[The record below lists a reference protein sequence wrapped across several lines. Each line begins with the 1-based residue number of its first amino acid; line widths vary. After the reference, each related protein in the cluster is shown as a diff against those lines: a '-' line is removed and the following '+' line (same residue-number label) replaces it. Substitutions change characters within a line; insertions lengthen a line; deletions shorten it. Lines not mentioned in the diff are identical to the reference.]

1 MSLPNPP
8 PSLRLLDRIAIITG
22 SGRGLGA
29 ATALRMAREGA
40 NVVINDISE
49 EAARATAAEIEKLGR
64 KAMVSTHDVSVTAQA
79 QALVEET
86 KKKFGQV
93 DILVNNAGI
102 TRDSMLHKLTEEK
115 WDEVI
120 RVNLKGPFNMGQACA
135 KAMMERKYGK
145 IVNLAS
151 VAWLGN
157 VGQTNYSASKAGV
170 VGLTR
175 TWALELA
182 RYQINVNAIAP
193 GLIDTQM
200 TQAIPPEVKEK
211 FLAKIPLHRIG
222 KPEDI
227 AALVCF
233 LASDEANYVTG
244 QCIQIDGGLT
254 TGASGA

>member
-1 MSLPNPP
+1 MNPP
-8 PSLRLLDRIAIITG
+8 KRLLDKIAIVTG

-29 ATALRMAREGA
+29 ATVLRMAQEGA
-40 NVVINDISE
+40 HVVVNDISA
-49 EAARATAAEIEKLGR
+49 EAAKATAAEVEKLGR
-64 KAMVSTHDVSVTAQA
+64 RALVSTHDVSDTAA
-79 QALVEET
+79 ANALVEEV
-86 KKKFGQV
+86 KKTFGRV

-135 KAMMERKYGK
+135 KAMMENKYGK

-151 VAWLGN
+151 IAWLGN
-157 VGQTNYSASKAGV
+157 IGQTNYSASKAGV

-211 FLAKIPLHRIG
+211 FIGKIPMRRIG

-227 AALVCF
+227 AAIVCF

-254 TGASGA
+254 VGGAGG

>member
-1 MSLPNPP
+1 MNHSE
-8 PSLRLLDRIAIITG
+8 RLHDKIAIVTG

-29 ATALRMAREGA
+29 ATVLRMAREGA
-40 NVVINDISE
+40 HVVVNDISA
-49 EAARATAAEIEKLGR
+49 EAARETAAEVEKLGR
-64 KAMVSTHDVSVTAQA
+64 RALVSTHDVSNTTEAN
-79 QALVEET
+79 ALVDEV
-86 KKKFGQV
+86 KKTFGRV

-135 KAMMERKYGK
+135 KVMMENKYGK
-145 IVNLAS
+145 IVNLS
-151 VAWLGN
+151 SIAWLGN

-200 TQAIPPEVKEK
+200 TQAIPAEVKEK
-211 FLAKIPLHRIG
+211 FIAKIPMRRIG

-227 AALVCF
+227 AAIICF

-254 TGASGA
+254 TGGAGG

>member
-1 MSLPNPP
+1 MQSQA
-8 PSLRLLDRIAIITG
+8 RLKNRIAIITG

-29 ATALRMAREGA
+29 ATALRMAEEGA
-40 NVVINDISE
+40 DVVINDISAD
-49 EAARATAAEIEKLGR
+49 AAKATAAEVEKLGR
-64 KAMVSTHDVSVTAQA
+64 RVLVSTHDVSDTAQA
-79 QALVEET
+79 NALVEET
-86 KKKFGQV
+86 KKVFGGV

-120 RVNLKGPFNMGQACA
+120 RINLKGPFNMGQACA
-135 KAMMERKYGK
+135 KVMMEKKYGK

-151 VAWLGN
+151 IAWLGN
-157 VGQTNYSASKAGV
+157 IGQTNYSASKAGV

-200 TQAIPPEVKEK
+200 TQAIPAEVKEK
-211 FLAKIPLHRIG
+211 FINKIPMRRIG

-227 AALVCF
+227 AAIVCF
-233 LASDEANYVTG
+233 LASDEANYITG

-254 TGASGA
+254 TGGAGT